1 MNYTPEQ
8 KKAIETVDQ
17 SLVVTAGAGAGKTR
31 VLVDRII
38 YLLTNG
44 FADIDQIVAIT
55 YTKKAA
61 LEIRERLRREIKKQ
75 KTNLTLSESLKKL
88 GIAYIGTVHSF
99 CLRILQENPVEANI
113 DPNAKVLEEYRG
125 KAWLKDCIQ
134 EAIIN
139 NLNNNIVYQL
149 TSEIGFSKLSKELH
163 SIMSKMMNLG
173 LKPDVLSNKTESEE
187 EKTLVWLIHK
197 AYEFYNMRKDEEMF
211 LDYEDILQKTLEL
224 LRGNKDILHKYKNK
238 FKYIM
243 IDEYQDLNYVQDA
256 ILRLLGEGTNLFVV
270 GDKKQSIYGFRG
282 ARVELFEKL
291 KKDLESYGQAINLRD
306 NFRSDQRIIS
316 FVNDSFNGL
325 IDKYEPID
333 AHRCHEDKNN
343 LLILMPESEGLMSQ
357 RRQHEAEFIARKILE
372 MMTDET
378 IKIFDKN
385 TKEYRPVTFRDFS
398 VLLRKKTHLQHYI
411 NAFKTYNIPYHVANP
426 GSLLESQ
433 CVKNLI
439 CALRT
444 IEFKENISL
453 YGTLSHLLKVSDETL
468 AQFILDQ
475 QELIKGLEEDVDY
488 TGISKNLAQAFK
500 LIQSW
505 CKIKDKST
513 LRELAGIIVVDTQ
526 LLSHAAQKDI
536 LETENLFKFLD
547 LCRYYDGLGFSLK
560 DFLKELSE
568 FGEDHHEA
576 LDTAEEE
583 DVVKFITIHSSKG
596 LEFPIVI
603 LADSGQEISGRTS
616 EILFEPEL
624 GIALKKDKDK
634 WETLKNSLA
643 RREIEEAKRVLYVAL
658 TRARDY
664 LLISGEIKSEKK
676 DSFLKWINP
685 ETAAIGNVS
694 PMVIMREPPQIV
706 TKDINKSLE
715 YRKTQLKKPKF
726 TLKSVKIPKYYSVTL
741 LGDFIRCPKRYYLSH
756 EMGIPESAF
765 LKHDRDFRMLSA
777 RERGTIV
784 HEIIEKIQR
793 DNLKAKDITKI
804 LDKYDKIFLAA
815 EDKAFIN
822 RCINNYL
829 ESDLYRT
836 GGLIYSELP
845 FIYRLKKKC
854 YITGKVDNLIIEDD
868 GAIVADFKTN
878 ASIRPALMESYC
890 MQVAAYALAIN
901 EIYGVPIKKGII
913 ASLFEGRII
922 EIDISTKSLDEHK
935 KNICEI
941 VSMIERNDFKQ
952 KPREK
957 SNCDICGYKEILC
970 R

>member
-1 MNYTPEQ
+1 
-8 KKAIETVDQ
+8 
-17 SLVVTAGAGAGKTR
+17 
-31 VLVDRII
+31 
-38 YLLTNG
+38 
-44 FADIDQIVAIT
+44 
-55 YTKKAA
+55 
-61 LEIRERLRREIKKQ
+61 
-75 KTNLTLSESLKKL
+75 
-88 GIAYIGTVHSF
+88 

-139 NLNNNIVYQL
+139 NLNNDIVYQL

-643 RREIEEAKRVLYVAL
+643 RREIEEAKRLLYVAL

-685 ETAAIGNVS
+685 ETAAIANVS

-706 TKDINKSLE
+706 TKDISRFLE
-715 YRKTQLKKPKF
+715 YRKTQLKKSKF
-726 TLKSVKIPKYYSVTL
+726 AQENVKIPKYYSVTQ

-756 EMGIPESAF
+756 EMGIPESTF
-765 LKHDRDFRMLSA
+765 YKDDRDCRMLWA

-784 HEIIEKIQR
+784 HEIIEIIQR
-793 DNLKAKDITKI
+793 DNIKAKDFTNI
-804 LDKYDKIFLAA
+804 LDKYDKVFLAD

-845 FIYRLKKKC
+845 FIYRLKEKC

-890 MQVAAYALAIN
+890 MQVAVYALAIN
-901 EIYGVPIKKGII
+901 EIYGVPLKKGII

-922 EIDISTKSLDEHK
+922 EIDISKKSLDEHK

-941 VSMIERNDFKQ
+941 ISTIERNDFRQ

-957 SNCDICGYKEILC
+957 SNCDICGYNEILC